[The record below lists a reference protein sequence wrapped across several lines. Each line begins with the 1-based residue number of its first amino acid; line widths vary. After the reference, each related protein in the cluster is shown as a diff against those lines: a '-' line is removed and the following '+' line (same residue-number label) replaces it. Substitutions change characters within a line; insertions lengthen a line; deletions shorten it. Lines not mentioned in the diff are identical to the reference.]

1 MKLFYKI
8 LFLSLLFLPKVN
20 AGTGAATEYK
30 ITMTLLELCDSTSS
44 LTACNNPVVIGSGSS
59 GVVDIA
65 GTTAG
70 EAAASYGS
78 LSTVPI
84 GTTFTHMQI
93 TMNRSITA
101 TGSANDTAST
111 PDQCFTKTNSNGA
124 DNTNAAGHASTAT
137 SATLFMGYIGSVN
150 GDATNSATAGDG
162 TGTSRAATTVTS
174 GDDFLEHRVAL
185 TTPLTIK
192 AGQFPTVKVAF
203 GTSNAIGAQG
213 DMSAGGGGACT
224 AGTAAIGLYGAAPD
238 VTITFE

>member
-20 AGTGAATEYK
+20 AGTGPASEYK

-44 LTACNNPVVIGSGSS
+44 LTVCNNPVVISSGTS

-93 TMNRSITA
+93 TMKRSITA
-101 TGSANDTAST
+101 TGSANDTAET

-124 DNTNAAGHASTAT
+124 DDANAAGHASTAS
-137 SATLFMGYIGSVN
+137 SATLFMGYIGTVN

-192 AGQFPTVKVAF
+192 AGQFPTVKIAF
-203 GTSNAIGAQG
+203 GTDNAIGAQG
-213 DMSAGGGGACT
+213 DMETSAACDT
-224 AGTAAIGLYGAAPD
+224 GSASIGLFGAAPD
-238 VTITFE
+238 VTISFE

>member
-1 MKLFYKI
+1 
-8 LFLSLLFLPKVN
+8 
-20 AGTGAATEYK
+20 
-30 ITMTLLELCDSTSS
+30 MTLLELCDSTSS

-78 LSTVPI
+78 LSTVPL

-101 TGSANDTAST
+101 TGNANDTAGS

-124 DNTNAAGHASTAT
+124 NDSNAAGHASTAS
-137 SATLFMGYIGSVN
+137 SATLFMGYIGTVN

-174 GDDFLEHRVAL
+174 EDDFLEHRVAL

-192 AGQFPTVKVAF
+192 AGEFPTVKIAF
-203 GTSNAIGAQG
+203 GTANAIGAQG

-224 AGTAAIGLYGAAPD
+224 AGTAEIGLFGAAPD